1 MKREEIYSL
10 LDYFQAS
17 NIGEFSIK
25 DGEFE
30 LSLSKAGAP
39 VVMAAGAAPVA
50 TVVNTPIA
58 AGSAVAVAEEVQEGE
73 AITAPLIGTFYSA
86 PSPESDPFVTVGSK
100 VKKGDPLCIV
110 EAMKMLNELPAP
122 YDCEILK
129 IHANNA
135 ELVGYGDTLFSV
147 KRSV

>member
-1 MKREEIYSL
+1 MKKDDIYAL

-17 NIGEFSIK
+17 NIGELSLK

-30 LSLSKAGAP
+30 LCVSKAT
-39 VVMAAGAAPVA
+39 AAVP
-50 TVVNTPIA
+50 TVVNAP
-58 AGSAVAVAEEVQEGE
+58 SAVAPAVTAVTAATVAEEPQEGE
-73 AITAPLIGTFYSA
+73 TITAPLIGTFYCA
-86 PSPESDPFVTVGSK
+86 PSPESEPFVTVGSK
-100 VKKGDPLCIV
+100 VRKGEPLCIV

-129 IHANNA
+129 IHAQNA